1 MQNNDI
7 FAMLANTNL
16 NEVDTSYP
24 ILAGGVYEFEVKSAE
39 KKTSERTGGEYLLFQ
54 CALRTPDAVDING
67 NSISPG
73 YSMRHM
79 ISLTPSEKQLE
90 NKSEDECKKDILA
103 SVCKFLDALM
113 TERVWDETLESY
125 VGLTFFAKTK
135 VGKERTDPRTGDVYA
150 PQAEFASFLP
160 AQG

>member
-1 MQNNDI
+1 MQEDV
-7 FAMLANTNL
+7 FTMLANTDL
-16 NEVDTSYP
+16 DQVDTSYP

-54 CALRTPDAVDING
+54 CALLSDNALDING
-67 NSISPG
+67 NRVNPG
-73 YSMRHM
+73 YSLRHM

-90 NKSEDECKKDILA
+90 NKSMEECKKDVIA

-113 TERVWDETLESY
+113 IKRVWDETLNTY
-125 VGLTFFAKTK
+125 VGMTFFAKTK

-160 AQG
+160 KQG